1 MAPASSKSLL
11 RHALIDT
18 RMQLAAKLT
27 IGWDDIPRSQ
37 FTAIEL
43 HNRAVMAPHYEK
55 SLFYQLQAATSQT
68 KILGLDQLFRQTCG
82 GAKPIYQIVSALSA
96 LPTVP
101 SGPHPLLCE
110 IDLFA
115 YTFLAGTRKLDRLL
129 PIAHSTD
136 IELAQVQASCAEA
149 IQTLEDFEHTGSLP
163 PQMSELDSQ
172 QYLAIRRIVAR
183 PGARDEWRVLA
194 RLLISGPSTVSNLE
208 RELELPHQLIQQILT
223 LFESIGIFT
232 FWGEEPG
239 SQEAETVYVIN
250 KVALPLVLFCLKATM
265 GLDLLSNLSTLVDTY
280 HE

>member
-1 MAPASSKSLL
+1 
-11 RHALIDT
+11 
-18 RMQLAAKLT
+18 MQLAAKLT
-27 IGWDDIPRSQ
+27 VGWTDIPRSQ

-55 SLFYQLQAATSQT
+55 SLFYQLQTATPHT
-68 KILGLDQLFRQTCG
+68 KILGLDRLFRQTCG
-82 GAKPIYQIVSALSA
+82 GIEPIHQIVSALSS

-115 YTFLAGTRKLDRLL
+115 YTFLAGTHKLDRLL

-136 IELAQVQASCAEA
+136 IELAQIQASCAAA

-163 PQMSELDSQ
+163 EQMSELDAQ

-183 PGARDEWRVLA
+183 PSARDEWRVLA
-194 RLLISGPSTVSNLE
+194 RLLISGPSTASNLE
-208 RELELPHQLIQQILT
+208 RELGLNHRVAQQILT

-232 FWGEEPG
+232 YWGEEPG
-239 SQEAETVYVIN
+239 SPGAETVFVIN

-265 GLDLLSNLSTLVDTY
+265 GLDLLSNLSKLVDNF